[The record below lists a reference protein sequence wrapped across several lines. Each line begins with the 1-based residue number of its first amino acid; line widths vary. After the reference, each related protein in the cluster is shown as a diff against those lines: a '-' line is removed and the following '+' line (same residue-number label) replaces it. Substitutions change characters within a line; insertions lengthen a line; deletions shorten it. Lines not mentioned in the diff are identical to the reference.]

1 MALSD
6 SCFNFLNEVAQ
17 AADRLANDAHH
28 YSAPDYPLKYGP
40 EVDALK
46 RAAVL
51 YRDNPYDAESGGRLL
66 DLASA
71 VGRYLDT
78 PPGEAELPERS
89 SKVAQLIQE
98 ISGDL
103 GIEDSKSV
111 TAIIENVVVDTP
123 YTDKAAARLKELLKK
138 VGGSTYEIAVKL
150 LTDVATAA
158 AKKMLGL

>member
-17 AADRLANDAHH
+17 AADRLANEAHH
-28 YSAPDYPLKYGP
+28 YSAPDYPLRYGP

-51 YRDNPYDAESGGRLL
+51 YRDNPYDAEAGGRLL

-71 VGRYLDT
+71 VGRYLDA
-78 PPGEAELPERS
+78 PPDDVELPERS
-89 SKVAQLIQE
+89 AKVAQLIQE
-98 ISGDL
+98 MSSDL

-123 YTDKAAARLKELLKK
+123 YTEKAVRRLKELLKK
-138 VGGSTYEIAVKL
+138 VGASTYEIAVKL